1 MWVGLIL
8 DSFLSMNPR
17 AAQSKEP
24 TLKTVVSLIKQLGG
38 SVNKMN
44 SRLNGIDGRLDG
56 VEDKL
61 GAVSET
67 VEFLKDNVLMKDD
80 AATKSELADFKS
92 EVIGHIDHFVQL
104 HKKQEVE
111 LVAVA
116 HHITRHEE
124 TFHKKS

>member
-1 MWVGLIL
+1 
-8 DSFLSMNPR
+8 MNSH

-24 TLKTVVSLIKQLGG
+24 TINTVVSLIKQLGG

-44 SRLNGIDGRLDG
+44 NRLDGIDGKLDG

-61 GAVSET
+61 GAVVEA
-67 VEFLKDNVLMKDD
+67 VEFLKENVLMKDE
-80 AATKSELADFKS
+80 AATKVELADFKS
-92 EVIGHIDHFVQL
+92 EVIGHIDHFIQL

-116 HHITRHEE
+116 HRVTRHED
-124 TFHKKS
+124 TFHKKN